1 MRFNKDHNLINYFT
15 IQFSTCLP
23 IMLIGTFLL
32 MYSVNCIAETQT
44 VTDKAPDSNDKLQTV
59 PYITFRNKTGSK
71 KASDYF
77 AGGRSIARAG
87 VCYLSNTSLSL
98 LKPIADNVPFYIPE
112 DIVTLDAIRE
122 TGLDVLWNEVKDS
135 SHGRA
140 PILYTHGFYVDFE
153 RGCRRAS
160 LFQKS
165 VELTGRFLFVSW
177 PSDGALLNYTY
188 DEADLYWSV
197 EPLRQT
203 LLDMNRY
210 FGQGNSNIV
219 AHSLGTRGIFLALV
233 MMAQSEQVDE
243 PLFNQVVFMAPDI
256 DAAIFK
262 QYLPLIRPLVKN
274 ITVYVSGND
283 SPLALS
289 RQVHGY
295 PRLGES
301 GEHLDGLT
309 EINIIDVSDMPV
321 RYLSGHVYH
330 LYHKAVVNDL
340 AQLLNEGIPASKRS
354 NLKQTGKNYWRL
366 QSTIVE

>member
-1 MRFNKDHNLINYFT
+1 M
-15 IQFSTCLP
+15 QFSTCLP
-23 IMLIGTFLL
+23 IMLFSSFLVI
-32 MYSVNCIAETQT
+32 YSVNSIAETQV
-44 VTDKAPDSNDKLQTV
+44 VTDKAPGSNDKSQTV
-59 PYITFRNKTGSK
+59 PYITFRDKTGSEN
-71 KASDYF
+71 ASDYF
-77 AGGRSIARAG
+77 AGGRSTVHAG
-87 VCYLSNTSLSL
+87 YCDLSNTSLSL

-112 DIVTLDAIRE
+112 DIVTLEAIRE
-122 TGLDVLWNEVKDS
+122 TELDVLWNDIKDS
-135 SHGRA
+135 SHGRT

-165 VELTGRFLFVSW
+165 VGLTGRFLFVSW

-203 LLDMNRY
+203 MLDMNRH
-210 FGQGNSNIV
+210 FGKGNSNIV

-233 MMAQSEQVDE
+233 MMAQSEQVNK
-243 PLFNQVVFMAPDI
+243 PLFNQVVLMAPDI

-262 QYLPLIRPLVKN
+262 QYLPLIRPLAKN

-283 SPLALS
+283 TSLALS

-295 PRLGES
+295 PRLGEP
-301 GEHLDGLT
+301 GDHLDGLT
-309 EINIIDVSDMPV
+309 GINIIDVSDMPV

-330 LYHKAVVNDL
+330 LYHKTVVKDL
-340 AQLLNEGIPASKRS
+340 AQLLNEGIPASQRS
-354 NLKQTGKNYWRL
+354 NLKQAGKNYWRL
-366 QSTIVE
+366 QPTVVE